1 MEQERNVAATKL
13 AIKHYWQQ
21 LKTDWKTL
29 FPGVLLVGIGGILVS
44 YVPPLIVARILQ
56 KFSHQDYS
64 DLSQFIP
71 YILLFVFV
79 WALGEALWRVS
90 DHLLIRGQIKGFQ
103 RLYSNALDY
112 LLEKDI
118 AFFNNNFAGSLTK
131 KVVGYSGRYINT
143 TDTLFYNIAVN
154 YIPII
159 FAVII
164 LWHYSFW
171 LVLALIGLMITTG
184 FVVFPFIKRRQKI
197 VAERE
202 TASNIASGHV
212 ADVIGNISAVKAF
225 AHEKEESRAHKEH
238 VKNLSQ
244 LMKRTWDYQNQR
256 INMVNSPFYVLT
268 NVVGLILAI
277 MLSEKTGASIS
288 IVFISFSY
296 YGAVTRVMWEFSNV
310 YKNLE
315 TAVTE
320 AAQFTELTL
329 DEPAVKDASK
339 PLPLKAGNGEIEMRN
354 VTFRYSDNEGE
365 HLFKDFNLK
374 IKPGEKVALVGHS
387 GGGKTTITKLLLRF
401 MDIDDGE
408 ILIDGQN
415 IALTSQ
421 HDLRSAISYVPQEPV
436 MFHRSLADNIKYGRL
451 SAGHTEVVK
460 IAKLAHADEF
470 ISELK
475 DGYDT
480 LVGERG
486 IKLSGGQRQ
495 RIAIARAM
503 IKDAPILLLDEATSA
518 LDSESEKYIQ
528 DALWKLMEG
537 RTAIVIAHRLST
549 VQKMDRIIVL
559 ENGEITEQGTH
570 KELLEKNGTYAK
582 LWGHQ
587 SGGFLED

>member
-1 MEQERNVAATKL
+1 MEQERNIKATKL
-13 AIKHYWQQ
+13 ALNHYWQQ
-21 LKTDWKTL
+21 IKNDWATIL
-29 FPGVLLVGIGGILVS
+29 PGILLVGLGGILIA

-56 KFSHQDYS
+56 RFSHKDYAGL
-64 DLSQFIP
+64 DQFIP
-71 YILLFVFV
+71 YILLFIFV
-79 WALGEALWRVS
+79 WALGEVLWRIS
-90 DHLLIRGQIKGFQ
+90 EYLLIKGQVRGMQ

-131 KVVGYSGRYINT
+131 KVTGYSGRYINI
-143 TDTLFYNIAVN
+143 TDTLSYNVAAN

-171 LVLALIGLMITTG
+171 LVLALVGLMVLTG
-184 FVVFPFIKRRQKI
+184 FTVFPFIKRRQKI
-197 VAERE
+197 VAQRE
-202 TASNIASGHV
+202 TASNVASGHV

-225 AHEKEESRAHKEH
+225 AHEKEEAKTHNVH
-238 VKNLSQ
+238 VKNLGR
-244 LMKRTWDYQNQR
+244 LMKWSWDYQNTR
-256 INMVNSPFYVLT
+256 INMINSPFYVLT
-268 NVVGLILAI
+268 NTVGLILAI
-277 MLSEKTGASIS
+277 ILSEKTGANIS
-288 IVFISFSY
+288 VVFISFSY
-296 YGAVTRVMWEFSNV
+296 YASVTRVMWEFSSV
-310 YKNLE
+310 YKNIE
-315 TAVTE
+315 SAITE

-329 DEPAVKDASK
+329 DKPAVQDIQY
-339 PLPLKAGNGEIEMRN
+339 PILLKATAGEIEMRN
-354 VTFRYSDNEGE
+354 MTFRYSDNEGE

-374 IKPGEKVALVGHS
+374 IEPGEKVALVGHS
-387 GGGKTTITKLLLRF
+387 GGGKTTVTKLLLRF

-415 IALTSQ
+415 IAQASQ
-421 HDLRSAISYVPQEPV
+421 HDLRSVISYVPQEPI
-436 MFHRSLADNIKYGRL
+436 MFHRSLSDNIKYGRL
-451 SAGHTEVVK
+451 DASQADVIKV
-460 IAKLAHADEF
+460 AKWAHADEF
-470 ISELK
+470 IRELK

-518 LDSESEKYIQ
+518 LDSESEKLIQ

-537 RTAIVIAHRLST
+537 RTAIIIAHRLST
-549 VQKMDRIIVL
+549 IQKVDRIIVL
-559 ENGEITEQGTH
+559 SEGRIVEEGSH
-570 KELLEKNGTYAK
+570 KELLEKNGTYAS
-582 LWGHQ
+582 LWSHQ